1 MIGLRQ
7 ALERGRKHP
16 VLGPILL
23 VLLAL
28 LLALVFLHAAVDGH
42 DAATE
47 VGALCIAIFTIL
59 GPILLERARLSL
71 EARVVA
77 ARGDRGPPV
86 VGQILRIMRPPDNAV
101 AIVTPL
107 RR

>member
-1 MIGLRQ
+1 MIRLRQ

-47 VGALCIAIFTIL
+47 VSALCIAIFTIL
-59 GPILLERARLSL
+59 GSILLDRVRRTL

-77 ARGDRGPPV
+77 VRRDRGPPV
-86 VGQILRIMRPPDNAV
+86 VGRVLRILRPPDNAV